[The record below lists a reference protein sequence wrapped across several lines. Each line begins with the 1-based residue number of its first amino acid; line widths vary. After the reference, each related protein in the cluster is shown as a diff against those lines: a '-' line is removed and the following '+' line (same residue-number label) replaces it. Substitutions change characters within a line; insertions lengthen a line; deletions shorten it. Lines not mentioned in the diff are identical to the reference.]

1 MAVATDL
8 MTVAKL
14 AEAMGVPKSALAKG
28 IKAEKV
34 EPDQVKAG
42 CSYYSR
48 HRIEGMRRKL
58 GV

>member
-14 AEAMGVPKSALAKG
+14 AEAMGVPKSALAKQ

-48 HRIEGMRRKL
+48 QRIEGMRRKL